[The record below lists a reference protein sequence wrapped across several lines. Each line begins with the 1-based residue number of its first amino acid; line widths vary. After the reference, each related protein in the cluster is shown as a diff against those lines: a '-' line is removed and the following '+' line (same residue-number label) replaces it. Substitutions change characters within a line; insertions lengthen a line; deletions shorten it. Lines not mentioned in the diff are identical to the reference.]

1 MISTKV
7 TAVLRRRWP
16 ILAISLVVGLLAGV
30 VSSQLAPS
38 DIVQQYRAEQVVVA
52 NAAGTG
58 GVSVQQDSLK
68 VTRGEIPAIAAEA
81 LGDGERADKL
91 ASEMKVTVDTESQSI
106 TIASV
111 NVDPDLAARRVN
123 EVTKAFLDV
132 TNGQRQEAE
141 RVRVEQ
147 LEEAATVAE
156 MDVLAFDEK
165 YPDLSDPN
173 APGPDPQTGEA
184 APGSD
189 GPDPALVSQRQS
201 LSDAARRSV
210 AKRTR

>member
-52 NAAGTG
+52 NASGTG

-68 VTRGEIPAIAAEA
+68 VTRGEIPTIAAEA

-91 ASEMKVTVDTESQSI
+91 AADMKVTVDTDSQSI

-111 NVDPDLAARRVN
+111 DVDPDLAARRVN
-123 EVTKAFLDV
+123 EVTKRLGRD
-132 TNGQRQEAE
+132 QRSAS
-141 RVRVEQ
+141 RSRTGSC
-147 LEEAATVAE
+147 AAV
-156 MDVLAFDEK
+156 
-165 YPDLSDPN
+165 
-173 APGPDPQTGEA
+173 GRCC
-184 APGSD
+184 GSRRD
-189 GPDPALVSQRQS
+189 GSGGI
-201 LSDAARRSV
+201 
-210 AKRTR
+210 

>member
-68 VTRGEIPAIAAEA
+68 VTRGEIPTIAAEA
-81 LGDGERADKL
+81 LEGGERADKL
-91 ASEMKVTVDTESQSI
+91 AADMKVTVDTESQSI

-132 TNGQRQEAE
+132 TNGQRQEA
-141 RVRVEQ
+141 
-147 LEEAATVAE
+147 
-156 MDVLAFDEK
+156 
-165 YPDLSDPN
+165 
-173 APGPDPQTGEA
+173 
-184 APGSD
+184 
-189 GPDPALVSQRQS
+189 
-201 LSDAARRSV
+201 
-210 AKRTR
+210 